1 MATPFPRNVRIILV
15 EPEFPGNIGAASRA
29 MKTMGMSQ
37 LVLVNPQCDPQCDE
51 ANRLAHNAAD
61 VLVQARLAAS
71 LEEALADT
79 VFSVGTTRRTRRQKY
94 PVYTPEETASLVRQ
108 QAGEQPAAIVF
119 GRESIGLTNPELAMC
134 SVHSTIP
141 AADEAQSLNLAQS
154 VMLYTYTLFQTSLT
168 PEVRNYQW
176 TLATHEEMERFYKNL
191 GETLFRWGTKP
202 ATTMDNFIERFR
214 RVLSRVPLE
223 TRDVRLLYKLLVS
236 EEGREEARNE
246 DGGSRIED
254 G

>member
-1 MATPFPRNVRIILV
+1 MSFPNNVRIVLV

-29 MKTMGMSQ
+29 MKTMGLSQ
-37 LVLVNPQCDPQCDE
+37 LVLVSPKCDPQCDE
-51 ANRLAHNAAD
+51 AQRLAHNAAD
-61 VLVQARLAAS
+61 VLAQAQLASRL
-71 LEEALADT
+71 EDALADT
-79 VFSVGTTRRTRRQKY
+79 VFSVGTTRRVRRQKY
-94 PVYTPEETASLVRQ
+94 PTYTPEEAVSLVRQ

-141 AADEAQSLNLAQS
+141 AAEESQSLNLAQS
-154 VMLYTYTLFQTSLT
+154 VMLYTYMLFQASLT
-168 PEVRNYQW
+168 PEERNYQW
-176 TLATHEEMERFYKNL
+176 TLATHEEMERFYHNL

-223 TRDVRLLYKLLVS
+223 SRDVRLLYKLLVNV
-236 EEGREEARNE
+236 EGREVE
-246 DGGSRIED
+246 DGGSKIED
-254 G
+254 GE